1 MPAHSFEHQKH
12 IKKVFFSGVAKSST
26 KTAQKN
32 HKRSTKITLYFGGV
46 FREKLFPCINFLG
59 VGVGGKIFFGLQKVG
74 EFFFFFFDYQESV
87 CAVMGSLCAEK

>member
-1 MPAHSFEHQKH
+1 MDSIFEKNT
-12 IKKVFFSGVAKSST
+12 IVGVAKSST

-59 VGVGGKIFFGLQKVG
+59 VGVGSGG
-74 EFFFFFFDYQESV
+74 EFFLAYKKLRNFFFFFDSRESV
-87 CAVMGSLCAEK
+87 RAVMGSLCAEK